1 MPFSQF
7 LFPLINV
14 WKLEYH
20 SPEILIKFYL
30 FPDGSCHAKKKCF
43 VIGTM
48 EGRMGL
54 LFLLVLG
61 GAWACDG
68 RELANCDQLSSN
80 TANSGSSDNIVH

>member
-54 LFLLVLG
+54 LFLVVLG
-61 GAWACDG
+61 AAWACDA
-68 RELANCDQLSSN
+68 RELANPDLLSSN
-80 TANSGSSDNIVH
+80 TANSDTSDNIIN